1 MQIDNCASSGTYET
15 GHLNA
20 QGPSSTVIEKY
31 KTNVGTCRYEGEVN
45 SQGLPH
51 GHGKATFVDGR
62 KYEGDFTDGK
72 MEGTGR
78 FQQKSGDVFEGK
90 MKEDY
95 FLQGRYTTT
104 DGPFF
109 EGTFEKGNPKDGNW
123 YDKNGNPL

>member
-1 MQIDNCASSGTYET
+1 MSVTDNVSSM
-15 GHLNA
+15 NA
-20 QGPSSTVIEKY
+20 QEPSSTVIEKY
-31 KTNVGTCRYEGEVN
+31 KTKVGTCRYEGEVN

-62 KYEGDFTDGK
+62 KYEGEFTDGK

-78 FQQKSGDVFEGK
+78 FLQKSGDVFEGK

-109 EGTFEKGNPKDGNW
+109 EGTFDKGNPKDGNW